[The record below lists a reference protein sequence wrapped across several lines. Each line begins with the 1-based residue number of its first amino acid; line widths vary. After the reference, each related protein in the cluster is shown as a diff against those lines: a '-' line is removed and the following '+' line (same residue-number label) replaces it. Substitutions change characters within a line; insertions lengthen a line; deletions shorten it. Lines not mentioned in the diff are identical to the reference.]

1 MKRNFI
7 IRNIIIGIIVVAL
20 IIGVSYYFINKNGK
34 KYEIAKI
41 ENYNYFVLKENN
53 LYGVIDGNGNT
64 IIPVN
69 YDSIKIVNPEK
80 AVFVCYKNNST
91 QILNEKNQQI
101 SENYQNVEPIQLK
114 NITSDFMYLKTVF

>member
-69 YDSIKIVNPEK
+69 YDI
-80 AVFVCYKNNST
+80 
-91 QILNEKNQQI
+91 
-101 SENYQNVEPIQLK
+101 
-114 NITSDFMYLKTVF
+114 